1 MRPCA
6 ERWGGPPAHRVDA
19 VSSPTSGATG
29 LPARRLM
36 LVHAHPDDET
46 IGNGATM
53 AKYAS
58 EGAAVTL
65 VTCTL
70 GEEGEVL
77 VPDLAHLGAEHGDEL
92 GQHRLGELK
101 AAMDILGVTDFVRL
115 GGDGRFRDSGMAYG
129 DKGHAIARDVL
140 REGIF
145 WTTDLLEA
153 ANELVP
159 LIRSRRPQVLAT
171 YNEFGGYG
179 HPDHVQAH
187 RVAMYGV
194 LLAGARGYRHDLGE
208 AWTVSRV
215 LWNTMSRQRMLAG
228 VRALREA
235 GDTETFK
242 GFDAEDAPMAT
253 VMAEDA
259 DIDVAIDGTRWV
271 GQKLDAM
278 RAHATQITE
287 DGPFFAGAKVLGDSL
302 WAHEYYQLVLG
313 VPYPT
318 TDGWADDLFAGLD

>member
-1 MRPCA
+1 V
-6 ERWGGPPAHRVDA
+6 EV
-19 VSSPTSGATG
+19 VSSTTLGEAG

-53 AKYAS
+53 ARYVA

-77 VPDLAHLGAEHGDEL
+77 VPDLAHLSADESDQL

-101 AAMDILGVTDFVRL
+101 AAMDILGVTDYVRL
-115 GGDGRFRDSGMAYG
+115 GGDERFRDSGMAY
-129 DKGHAIARDVL
+129 DAKGHATARDVL
-140 REGIF
+140 RDGIF

-159 LIRSRRPQVLAT
+159 LIRDRRPQVLVT
-171 YNEFGGYG
+171 YNENGGYG
-179 HPDHVQAH
+179 HPDHIQAH

-194 LLAGARGYRHDLGE
+194 LLAGARAYRPDLGE
-208 AWTVSRV
+208 AWAVSRV
-215 LWNTMSRQRMLAG
+215 LWNAMSKQRMLAG
-228 VRALREA
+228 IQALRDA
-235 GDTETFK
+235 GDFETFK
-242 GFDAEDAPMAT
+242 GFDPDGGLASMMADDD
-253 VMAEDA
+253 E
-259 DIDVAIDGTRWV
+259 IDVEIDGTPWV
-271 GQKLDAM
+271 RQKLDAM
-278 RAHATQITE
+278 RAHATQITA
-287 DGPFFAGAKVLGDSL
+287 DGPFFAGAKVLGDAQWSRE
-302 WAHEYYQLVLG
+302 AYQLVLG
-313 VPYPT
+313 VPFPK